1 MACGPD
7 HHGKQFCVEDKSKYV
22 LKQII
27 VISTHKTEMQID
39 IHSIGDLHFY
49 N

>member
-1 MACGPD
+1 MGNSFVL
-7 HHGKQFCVEDKSKYV
+7 KINQIYV

-27 VISTHKTEMQID
+27 VISTHKTEMQTD
-39 IHSIGDLHFY
+39 IHSIGDLHLY